1 MSIKRRLERAEQ
13 RFENKQA
20 SPVVYSGLALEIREI
35 DADIR
40 RLTAEMEEARAGMT
54 PEELARERA
63 ELEEFD
69 ASMDGLSLDEQI
81 EALKDEVTR
90 RETEGEVGG
99 GRNETKAS
107 DT

>member
-13 RFENKQA
+13 RFEGKETT
-20 SPVVYSGLALEIREI
+20 PMVYSGLALEIREI
-35 DADIR
+35 DEEIK
-40 RLTAEMEEARAGMT
+40 RLEREIAEIEAGMT

-69 ASMDGLSLDEQI
+69 ASMKGLSLDAKI
-81 EALKDEVTR
+81 EALKDEITR
-90 RETEGEVGG
+90 LETEGEVGG

-107 DT
+107 ET

>member
-35 DADIR
+35 DEEIKK
-40 RLTAEMEEARAGMT
+40 LTVEIEEARASMA
-54 PEELARERA
+54 PEELAQSRA

-69 ASMDGLSLDEQI
+69 ASMEGLSLDEQI
-81 EALKDEVTR
+81 ETLTEEITR
-90 RETEGEVGG
+90 LETEGEVSG

-107 DT
+107 ET